1 MGPTV
6 STLLLS
12 SWWEIKQAGGLRVVQ
27 IGETMEYSY
36 KKQHTEIQAGGQA
49 LVAHLSVGNSSLLKC
64 WVWLRIQ
71 TPYLCR
77 MDVSKIAPRLK

>member
-49 LVAHLSVGNSSLLKC
+49 LVAASVGG
-64 WVWLRIQ
+64 
-71 TPYLCR
+71 
-77 MDVSKIAPRLK
+77 